1 MRWLKRILFGL
12 LALLMLA
19 MTAAYLIPLDTY
31 VPEVERALG
40 EQLHEPVSI
49 KHLRMAMLPLPHLEL
64 QEVRLGGQEG
74 MVARS
79 IKVEPDLPALLAGE
93 VVVRRILV
101 QDGTA
106 SLVQVRK
113 LVGTLAM
120 VPATGQRVALR
131 KLQLSG
137 MMLLTPGMTLGPIE
151 GKLEFARAGELE
163 RAWFAMDE
171 QKITAVLLPLPE
183 QHFSV
188 KVQAHAWTS
197 PQLPQLPLDDL
208 LIEGVLGEQ
217 DFVAQKFA
225 VAARGIRVSGSGK
238 VEFSDGWRIQAALT
252 QIDAPLEQVMAL
264 LEKPVELTGAISA
277 KGALSGKAGTLG
289 ALKDNFR
296 FSGEVLIS
304 HATARIAAGL
314 QHPLVLDEIKA
325 RVAAQPEHLEL
336 NALEAKLYGG
346 KLSGKMSVNRKDAVL
361 AAEIAVNGI
370 AMQTL
375 VEALTNEVLFTGSMD
390 GAAKF
395 SMHLDEFERF
405 PENMQLAGNFH
416 LRNGVLS
423 KVDLAQAASNPGKA
437 NAAGGTTR
445 FDNLTGLLNVDASG
459 YHFRKLKIV
468 SGALNAE
475 GRLDVSPSLQ
485 LGGMLDTDVK
495 GTAGLVSMP
504 MVVSGTLNNPVVR
517 PSKSALAGAAVG
529 TAILGPGLG
538 TAVGIKIGGFLHKLF
553 GKNDDKSSNKN
564 APPKPPVKK

>member
-1 MRWLKRILFGL
+1 MRLLKRFLVGL

-49 KHLRMAMLPLPHLEL
+49 QHLRIAALPLPHLEL

-93 VVVRRILV
+93 VVMRRILV

-120 VPATGQRVALR
+120 APATGQRVALR

-137 MMLLTPGMTLGPIE
+137 MSLLAPGMTLGPIE
-151 GKLEFARAGELE
+151 GKLEFAGAGELE

-188 KVQAHAWTS
+188 KAQAHAWALPQF
-197 PQLPQLPLDDL
+197 PQLLLDDL

-304 HATARIAAGL
+304 HATARIAEGL
-314 QHPLVLDEIKA
+314 KHPLALDEIKA
-325 RVAAQPEHLEL
+325 RVVAQPEQLEL
-336 NALEAKLYGG
+336 NALEARLYGG
-346 KLSGKMSVNRKDAVL
+346 KLSGKMSINRKDAVL

-370 AMQTL
+370 AMQSL

-395 SMHLDEFERF
+395 SMRLDEFERF
-405 PENMQLAGNFH
+405 PENLQLAGNFH

-423 KVDLAQAASNPGKA
+423 KVDLAQAASNPGKT
-437 NAAGGTTR
+437 NTAGGTTR
-445 FDNLTGLLNVDASG
+445 FDDFTGLLNVDASG

-504 MVVSGTLNNPVVR
+504 MVVSGTLNSPIVR